1 MKITDVKLYLT
12 DDNRPSVYIA
22 IETDEDITG
31 YGESSIGFM
40 PQGAYGQLRDLKPY
54 LIGEDPERIEYLWQM
69 AHRVLFYRG
78 GPDTGAALAGIDMAL
93 WDIKGKKFGAPVY
106 QLLGGR
112 ARDRVLVY
120 GHVGGM
126 NAQELVEH
134 AKERVARGVR
144 YLRYRGFHDHDAQRF
159 HDHQTAVEQST
170 EYMAAL
176 REALGD
182 SVEIIL
188 ECHGRFDPRWAI
200 ELAHRVRKYRPF
212 LIEDPIRHENP
223 SVLSEIKA
231 KTDIPIATGE
241 RYHSKWEFT
250 EIINNR
256 YVDYLRPD
264 IAHCGGITEMRKIAA
279 MAEVQY
285 IKVIP
290 HNNSGPLGTAATIHA
305 ALAIANIEL
314 AEAPFVNEA
323 NHSYLVTRSYPLFED
338 GFANVSDTPGLGVEL
353 DEDAAA
359 RREPSLIELPKLRG
373 VDGSIQ
379 DF

>member
-1 MKITDVKLYLT
+1 MKITDVKTFLT
-12 DDNRPSVYIA
+12 DDNRPSVYVK
-22 IETDEDITG
+22 IETDEGISG

-40 PQGAYGQLRDLKPY
+40 PRGAHGLLQDIKPY
-54 LIGEDPERIEYLWQM
+54 LIGEDPERIEYLWQL
-69 AHRVLFYRG
+69 AYRVLFYRG

-93 WDIKGKKFGAPVY
+93 WDIKGKKYGVPVY

-120 GHVGGM
+120 GHIGGM
-126 NAQELVEH
+126 DAKELVEN
-134 AKERVARGVR
+134 AKERVSRGVR
-144 YLRYRGFHDHDAQRF
+144 FLRYRGFHDHDAKDF
-159 HDHQTAVEQST
+159 HDHRTAVEQSSS
-170 EYMAAL
+170 YIAAL

-182 SVEIIL
+182 KVEIIL

-200 ELAHRVRKYRPF
+200 ELARRSEPYRPF

-223 SVLSEIKA
+223 AVLAEIKA
-231 KTDIPIATGE
+231 KTNIPIATGE
-241 RYHSKWEFT
+241 RYHSKWDFAD
-250 EIINNR
+250 IINNR
-256 YVDYLRPD
+256 SVDYVRPD

-305 ALAIANIEL
+305 SLAIPNIEI
-314 AEAPFVNEA
+314 AEAPFVNQSE
-323 NHSYLVTRSYPLFED
+323 YRYKVTRPFPSFED
-338 GFANVSDTPGLGVEL
+338 GFADVSDAPGLGIEF
-353 DEDAAA
+353 DEGAAA
-359 RREPSLIELPKLRG
+359 SGEPAYAKLPKLKG
-373 VDGSIQ
+373 VDGSVQ

>member
-1 MKITDVKLYLT
+1 MRISEVKLYIT
-12 DDNRPSVYIA
+12 DDNRPSVYVK
-22 IETDEDITG
+22 IETDEGICG

-40 PQGAYGQLRDLKPY
+40 PQGALGLLKDLRPY

-69 AHRVLFYRG
+69 AFRVLFYRG
-78 GPDTGAALAGIDMAL
+78 GPDTGAALSGIDMAL
-93 WDIKGKKFGAPVY
+93 WDIKGKKYGLPVY

-120 GHVGGM
+120 GHAGGKDRT
-126 NAQELVEH
+126 ELVEN
-134 AKERVARGVR
+134 ARERVSRGVR
-144 YLRYRGFHDHDAQRF
+144 FIRYRGFHDFDADAY
-159 HDHQTAVEQST
+159 HDHQSAVEQSS

-182 SVEIIL
+182 RVEIIL

-200 ELAHRVRKYRPF
+200 DLAKRVEKYRPF
-212 LIEDPIRHENP
+212 LLEDPIRHENP
-223 SVLSEIKA
+223 AVLAEIKA

-241 RYHSKWEFT
+241 RYHSKWDFA

-256 YVDYLRPD
+256 HVDYVRPD
-264 IAHCGGITEMRKIAA
+264 IAHCGGITEIRKISA

-290 HNNSGPLGTAATIHA
+290 HNNSGPLGTAASMHA
-305 ALAIANIEL
+305 SLSIPNIEL
-314 AEAPFVNEA
+314 MEAPFVNKTD
-323 NHSYLVTRSYPLFED
+323 YRYKVTKPFPLFKD
-338 GFANVSDTPGLGVEL
+338 GFADIVDRPGLGVDF
-353 DEDAAA
+353 DEAAA
-359 RREPSLIELPKLRG
+359 EAGEPEYIKLPKLKG
-373 VDGSIQ
+373 EDGSAQ

>member
-1 MKITDVKLYLT
+1 MKITAVNLFLT
-12 DDNRPSVYIA
+12 DDNRPSVYVE
-22 IETDEDITG
+22 IETDDGIRG
-31 YGESSIGFM
+31 YGESSIGFA
-40 PQGAYGQLRDLKPY
+40 PQGPYGQLLDLKPY

-93 WDIKGKKFGAPVY
+93 WDIKGKKYGVPVY

-126 NAQELVEH
+126 NAKELVEH
-134 AKERVARGVR
+134 AKERVGRGVR
-144 YLRYRGFHDHDAQRF
+144 FLRFRGFHDHDANAF

-182 SVEIIL
+182 ATEIIL

-212 LIEDPIRHENP
+212 LLEDPIRHENP
-223 SVLSEIKA
+223 SVLAEIRA

-241 RYHSKWEFT
+241 RYHDKWAFT
-250 EIINNR
+250 EIINDR
-256 YVDYLRPD
+256 HVDYVRPD

-290 HNNSGPLGTAATIHA
+290 HNNSGPLGTAATLHA
-305 ALAIANIEL
+305 ALAIPNIEL
-314 AEAPFVNEA
+314 VEAPFVNA
-323 NHSYLVTRSYPLFED
+323 ATHRYQVTSPYPHFED
-338 GFANVSDTPGLGVEL
+338 GFADVPDRPGLGVDFDVE
-353 DEDAAA
+353 AAMT
-359 RREPSLIELPKLRG
+359 RKPSFIELPKLKG
-373 VDGSIQ
+373 VDGSAQ

>member
-1 MKITDVKLYLT
+1 MRITKVKLFLT
-12 DDNRPSVYIA
+12 DDNRPSVYIK
-22 IETDEDITG
+22 IETDEGISG

-40 PQGAYGQLRDLKPY
+40 PQGAYGLLHDLEPY

-93 WDIKGKKFGAPVY
+93 WDIKGKKYGVPVY

-120 GHVGGM
+120 GHIGGM
-126 NAQELVEH
+126 NAKELVAQ

-144 YLRYRGFHDHDAQRF
+144 FLRYRGFHNYDADSF
-159 HDHQTAVEQST
+159 HDHQTAVEQSC

-182 SVEIIL
+182 TTEIIL

-200 ELAHRVRKYRPF
+200 ELAHRVKKYRPF

-223 SVLSEIKA
+223 SVMAELKA
-231 KTDIPIATGE
+231 KIDIPLATGE
-241 RYHSKWEFT
+241 RYHDKWGFVEL
-250 EIINNR
+250 INNR
-256 YVDYLRPD
+256 YVDYVRPD

-290 HNNSGPLGTAATIHA
+290 HNNSGPLGTAASMHA
-305 ALAIANIEL
+305 ALAIPNIEL
-314 AEAPFVNEA
+314 VEAPFVNQTT
-323 NHSYLVTRSYPLFED
+323 YKYKVTRPYPVFED
-338 GFANVSDTPGLGVEL
+338 GFADLVDAPGLGIEF
-353 DEDAAA
+353 DENAAESG
-359 RREPSLIELPKLRG
+359 RPSFVKLPKLKG
-373 VDGSIQ
+373 VDGAAQ